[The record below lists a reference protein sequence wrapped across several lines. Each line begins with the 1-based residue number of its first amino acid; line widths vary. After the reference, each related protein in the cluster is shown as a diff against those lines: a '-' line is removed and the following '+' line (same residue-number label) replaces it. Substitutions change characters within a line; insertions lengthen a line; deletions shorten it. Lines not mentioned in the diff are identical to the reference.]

1 MAGTVRVVVADDH
14 PLYLDGIVS
23 AVERADDLELVAACD
38 DGRRALE
45 AILDRRPDV
54 AAIDHGLPSLDGVG
68 IVEAL
73 VAAGSPT
80 RTLIFS
86 ARLDGR
92 GVVDAVRAGVAGYVS
107 KSWSRDR
114 ICAAIRAVAA
124 GETIFAEEFHGGMGE
139 EIRRRSSL
147 AQERLTERER
157 EILASMAEGK
167 SAPQIAEALF
177 LSPAT
182 VKTHQRNVYE
192 KLGVSDRAAAVAEA
206 MRRGLIR

>member
-1 MAGTVRVVVADDH
+1 MVTAVRVLVADDH

-23 AVERADDLELVAACD
+23 AVEREDDLELVAACD

-45 AILDRRPDV
+45 AILDEQPHV
-54 AAIDHGLPSLDGVG
+54 AAIDHGLPSLDAVG

-73 VAAGSPT
+73 ATAGSPT

-92 GVVDAVRAGVAGYVS
+92 GIVDAVQAGAAGYVS
-107 KSWSRDR
+107 KSWSRAR
-114 ICAAIRAVAA
+114 ICDAIRTVAA
-124 GETIFAEEFHGGMGE
+124 GGTIFAEELHAGMAD
-139 EIRRRSSL
+139 EIRRRASL

-157 EILASMAEGK
+157 EILARMAEGK
-167 SAPQIAEALF
+167 SAPQIAEELF